1 MLLQRGQWEGEHLLA
16 PKTVELMTMNHI
28 RQPMIPLEIRG
39 YEIPREGFGQGFGIN
54 IDVAASHNLGS
65 VGIYGWAGLASTHFI
80 IDPLEELI
88 LIQMA
93 QFIHPPEQLLFKY
106 LRTAV
111 YQALID

>member
-1 MLLQRGQWEGEHLLA
+1 MSLQ
-16 PKTVELMTMNHI
+16 
-28 RQPMIPLEIRG
+28 
-39 YEIPREGFGQGFGIN
+39 
-54 IDVAASHNLGS
+54 ASISAVSEPTDGL
-65 VGIYGWAGLASTHFI
+65 AGLASTHFI

-106 LRTAV
+106 LRTEV